1 MYWVLANSY
10 RVFMSRFLALFAVL
24 TAVLVVS
31 LHAQS
36 INLPSGQSVFSCT
49 TLFGNSVN
57 GQPLVSPAIA
67 AYSSYTGLISVALL
81 VVMAMFMVMAVIYAL
96 GMAFRWDMLMNFAK
110 REYLEGFVTILIV
123 LFIAAGIAAFS
134 GAEIAI
140 GNIFSTTSGTTVP
153 GTFQT
158 LYTSLCN
165 NIFSKTVIPGFLMV
179 LWTDVNKLMVSLI
192 SAFTLKFEPG
202 GMGISV
208 SPFAGFSSLNE
219 LIWVESGIATFMV
232 AGGGLII
239 VLLFV
244 IYYLFPI
251 FLFLGVA
258 LRAFPWTRAA
268 GGAFI
273 ALFIAFYVLFPAI
286 MYPFTVSYS
295 SISTPSSSLLAVCKS
310 GTSSCPSGIGLA
322 LGSFMQYLGVINLDV
337 GYSEYTNLLYFS
349 QLLIYIVLD
358 FVGLVIALLIS
369 YDALAIFG
377 KLLGSN
383 SVSGSGIMEKV
394 LRGGK

>member
-1 MYWVLANSY
+1 MRKYV
-10 RVFMSRFLALFAVL
+10 ALFAVL
-24 TAVLVVS
+24 AILLIGE

-36 INLPSGQSVFSCT
+36 VNLPSGQSVFSCT
-49 TLFGNSVN
+49 TIFSNSVN

-67 AYSSYTGLISVALL
+67 TYSSYTGLISVALL
-81 VVMAMFMVMAVIYAL
+81 VVLAMFMVMAVIYAI
-96 GMAFRWDMLMNFAK
+96 GMASRWDMLMNFAK
-110 REYLEGFVTILIV
+110 REYLEGFVTILII
-123 LFIAAGIAAFS
+123 LSIAAGIAAFN
-134 GAEIAI
+134 GAETSI
-140 GNIFSTTSGTTVP
+140 GSIFSTTSGTTVP

-165 NIFSKTVIPGFLMV
+165 NIFNKMVIPGFLMI

-192 SAFTLKFEPG
+192 SSFTLKFEPG

-208 SPFAGFSSLNE
+208 APFAGFSSLNQ

-232 AGGGLII
+232 AGGGLVI

-273 ALFIAFYVLFPAI
+273 ALFIAFYILFPAI
-286 MYPFTVSYS
+286 MYPFTISYS
-295 SISTPSSSLLAVCKS
+295 STSNPSSSIAAICKS
-310 GTSSCPSGIGLA
+310 GTSTCPSGVGLA
-322 LGSFMQYLGVINLDV
+322 LGSFTQYLGVINLDL

-349 QLLIYIVLD
+349 QIFIYIVLD
-358 FVGLVIALLIS
+358 FMGLVIALLIS
-369 YDALAIFG
+369 YDTLTIFG
-377 KLLGSN
+377 KLLGSD
-383 SVSGSGIMEKV
+383 SVKGDSIFEKV
-394 LRGGK
+394 LSGSK

>member
-1 MYWVLANSY
+1 MRGFVAS
-10 RVFMSRFLALFAVL
+10 FAVL
-24 TAVLVVS
+24 AVVLATT
-31 LHAQS
+31 LHAAS
-36 INLPSGQSVFSCT
+36 ISLPPGQSVFSCT
-49 TLFGNSVN
+49 TLFANSVN

-81 VVMAMFMVMAVIYAL
+81 VVLMMFMVMAIIYAL
-96 GMAFRWDMLMNFAK
+96 GMAFRWNMLMNLAK
-110 REYLEGFVTILIV
+110 SEYLEGFVSIMII
-123 LFIAAGIAAFS
+123 LFIAGGIAAFS
-134 GAEIAI
+134 GAESAI
-140 GNIFSTTSGTTVP
+140 GNIFSTTTGTTVP

-165 NIFSKTVIPGFLMV
+165 NIFSKMVIPGFLMV

-192 SAFTLKFEPG
+192 SSFTLTFEPG

-208 SPFAGFSSLNE
+208 APFAGFSSLNQ
-219 LIWVESGIATFMV
+219 LIWIESGIATFMV
-232 AGGGLII
+232 AGGGLLI

-251 FLFLGVA
+251 FLFLGLV
-258 LRAFPWTRAA
+258 LRTFPWTRAA

-273 ALFIAFYVLFPAI
+273 AIFIAFYVLFPAI
-286 MYPFTVSYS
+286 MYPFTVPYS
-295 SISTPSSSLLAVCKS
+295 SSSAPSSNALAVCKS
-310 GTSSCPSGIGLA
+310 GTSNCPSGIGLA
-322 LGSFMQYLGVINLDV
+322 LGSFTQYLGVINLDL

-358 FVGLVIALLIS
+358 FMGLVIALLIS
-369 YDALAIFG
+369 YDTVTIFG

-383 SVSGSGIMEKV
+383 SVNGRGIMNKV
-394 LRGGK
+394 LTGGKK

>member
-1 MYWVLANSY
+1 
-10 RVFMSRFLALFAVL
+10 MSRFTALFAVL
-24 TAVLVVS
+24 AVVLVGN
-31 LHAQS
+31 LHAQAIS
-36 INLPSGQSVFSCT
+36 LPSGQSVFSCT
-49 TLFGNSVN
+49 TLFANSVN

-67 AYSSYTGLISVALL
+67 TYSSYTGLISVALL
-81 VVMAMFMVMAVIYAL
+81 VVLAMFMVMAIIYAL
-96 GMAFRWDMLMNFAK
+96 GMAFRWDMLMNLAK
-110 REYLEGFVTILIV
+110 SEYLEGFVTILII
-123 LFIAAGIAAFS
+123 LFIAGGIAAFS
-134 GAEIAI
+134 GAEGAI
-140 GNIFSTTSGTTVP
+140 GNIFSTTTGTTVP

-165 NIFSKTVIPGFLMV
+165 NIFSNLVTPGFLLV

-192 SAFTLKFEPG
+192 SSFTLKFEPG

-208 SPFAGFSSLNE
+208 APFAGFSSLNQ
-219 LIWVESGIATFMV
+219 LIWIQEGIATFMV
-232 AGGGLII
+232 AGGGLLI

-273 ALFIAFYVLFPAI
+273 AIFIAFYVLFPAI
-286 MYPFTVSYS
+286 MYPFTVQYS
-295 SISTPSSSLLAVCKS
+295 SSSTPSSNALAICKS
-310 GTSSCPSGIGLA
+310 GTSSCPSGVGLA
-322 LGSFMQYLGVINLDV
+322 LGSFTQYLGVINLDL

-358 FVGLVIALLIS
+358 FMGLIIALLIS
-369 YDALAIFG
+369 YDTVAIFG

-383 SVSGSGIMEKV
+383 SVKGSNILGKV
-394 LRGGK
+394 LKGGK

>member
-1 MYWVLANSY
+1 MRRFVVLSAVLA
-10 RVFMSRFLALFAVL
+10 VL
-24 TAVLVVS
+24 LVGI
-31 LHAQS
+31 LHAS
-36 INLPSGQSVFSCT
+36 IFQLPSGQSVFSCT
-49 TLFGNSVN
+49 ALFTNSVN
-57 GQPLVSPAIA
+57 GKPLVSPAIA
-67 AYSSYTGLISVALL
+67 TYSSYTGLISVALL

-96 GMAFRWDMLMNFAK
+96 GIAFRWDMLMNFAK
-110 REYLEGFVTILIV
+110 REYLEGFVTILII

-134 GAEIAI
+134 GAESSI
-140 GNIFSTTSGTTVP
+140 GSIFSTTSGTTVP

-165 NIFSKTVIPGFLMV
+165 NIFSKMVVPGFLMV
-179 LWTDVNKLMVSLI
+179 LWTDVNKLMISLI
-192 SAFTLKFEPG
+192 SNFKIEFAPG
-202 GMGISV
+202 GMGIV
-208 SPFAGFSSLNE
+208 VNPFAGFSSLNQ

-232 AGGGLII
+232 VGGGLII
-239 VLLFV
+239 MLLFV

-295 SISTPSSSLLAVCKS
+295 STNNPSSISAAICKS
-310 GTSSCPSGIGLA
+310 GTSTCPSGIGLA
-322 LGSFMQYLGVINLDV
+322 LDSFTQYLGVINLDI

-349 QLLIYIVLD
+349 QLFIYIVLD
-358 FVGLVIALLIS
+358 FMGLVIALLIS
-369 YDALAIFG
+369 YDTVTIFG

-383 SVSGSGIMEKV
+383 SVSGSGIM
-394 LRGGK
+394 GKILKGSK

>member
-1 MYWVLANSY
+1 MGRLV
-10 RVFMSRFLALFAVL
+10 ALFAVL
-24 TAVLVVS
+24 AVLLVGT
-31 LHAQS
+31 LHASVFQ
-36 INLPSGQSVFSCT
+36 LPSGQSVFSCT
-49 TLFGNSVN
+49 ALFTNSVN
-57 GQPLVSPAIA
+57 GKPLVSPAIA

-81 VVMAMFMVMAVIYAL
+81 VVLAMFMVMAVIYAL
-96 GMAFRWDMLMNFAK
+96 GMAFRWNMLMNLAK
-110 REYLEGFVTILIV
+110 SEYLEGFVTILII
-123 LFIAAGIAAFS
+123 LFIAGGIAAFS
-134 GAEIAI
+134 GAESAI
-140 GNIFSTTSGTTVP
+140 GNIFSTTTGTTVP

-165 NIFSKTVIPGFLMV
+165 NIFDKLVIRGFLMV
-179 LWTDVNKLMVSLI
+179 LWTDVNKLMISLI
-192 SAFTLKFEPG
+192 SSFTLKFEPG

-208 SPFAGFSSLNE
+208 APFAGFSSLNQ

-273 ALFIAFYVLFPAI
+273 AIFIAFYVLFPAI

-295 SISTPSSSLLAVCKS
+295 SSSNPSSNALAICKS
-310 GTSSCPSGIGLA
+310 GISNCPSGVGLA
-322 LGSFMQYLGVINLDV
+322 LGSFTQYLGLINLDL
-337 GYSEYTNLLYFS
+337 GYAEYTNLLYFS

-358 FVGLVIALLIS
+358 FMGLVIALLIS
-369 YDALAIFG
+369 YDTVAIFG

-383 SVSGSGIMEKV
+383 SVNGSGIM
-394 LRGGK
+394 GKILKGSK